1 MPQEKQEK
9 AAGTVGFIFIT
20 LILVKILGQAREMAI
35 AAFFGTSDAANA
47 YVIAS
52 QLPVNFFDMILG
64 TAVSSA
70 FIPVF
75 NKYLECEN
83 LNRANLF
90 ASRFLN
96 IIIIASTFI
105 SGLGMVFAPYII
117 GFFSPDMTAGAKDI
131 AVVLLR
137 IMFPIMIFTG
147 VAFTLVGVLQ
157 SLGEFKI
164 PAMMSLISNAICI
177 LYLFTLNR
185 YFGIYGL
192 AVAFL
197 LGWIMQFLVLVLP
210 SKKRGFVYTCGKKL
224 WDDGLKTVATLALPV
239 LLSSWVQ
246 PINTMVNMALAS
258 GKEGGIASLN
268 YANRLYII
276 AASVFAVSI
285 TNYIFPKLSQMNVR
299 GERENWSKTV
309 AGGLKYVVMIVL
321 PMALTFILQGKEII
335 RIVYQRGA
343 FTETDVAVTSCAI
356 FFYSLGM
363 IFYSLQEICNKAFY
377 SIESMKTPMLA
388 SIGSILTNVVL
399 SYALSS
405 RMGISGLALAASVA
419 ACVWSIFMLIA
430 LSRKMTVKLFDKSIV
445 KVLIM
450 CAGFACAV
458 FFVRSATVSYFGES
472 GLMVSLI
479 NFVLPFVSGAAAYV
493 LLGFIL
499 KIDEIKYI
507 KKFIKR

>member
-9 AAGTVGFIFIT
+9 AASTVGFIFIT

-35 AAFFGTSDAANA
+35 AAFYGTSDAASA

-75 NKYLECEN
+75 NKYLEKDG
-83 LNRANLF
+83 LKRANVF

-96 IIIIASTFI
+96 IIILASTVI
-105 SGLGMVFAPYII
+105 CILGAIFAPQLINL
-117 GFFSPDMTAGAKDI
+117 FSPDMTPGAKEI
-131 AVVLLR
+131 AVTLLR

-147 VAFTLVGVLQ
+147 MAFTLVGVLQ

-164 PAMMSLISNAICI
+164 PAIMSLISNALCI
-177 LYLFTLNR
+177 VYLFTINKN
-185 YFGIYGL
+185 FGIYGL

-197 LGWIMQFLVLVLP
+197 IGWAMQFCILVLP
-210 SKKRGFVYTCGKKL
+210 SKKRGFVYKSEKKL

-239 LLSSWVQ
+239 LISSWVQ
-246 PINTMVNMALAS
+246 PINAMVNMALAS

-299 GERENWSKTV
+299 GEKDNWSKTV

-321 PMALTFILQGKEII
+321 PMALVFVLQGKEII
-335 RIVYQRGA
+335 RIVYQRGE
-343 FTETDVAVTSCAI
+343 FTEADVAVTSSAI

-377 SIESMKTPMLA
+377 SIESMKTPMIA
-388 SIGSILTNVVL
+388 AIGSITTNVVL
-399 SYALSS
+399 SYVLSAK
-405 RMGISGLALAASVA
+405 MGISGLALAASIA
-419 ACVWSIFMLIA
+419 ACVWSIFMLVA
-430 LSRKMTVKLFDKSIV
+430 LGRKMTVKLFDKSII
-445 KVLIM
+445 KILIM
-450 CAGFACAV
+450 CVGFGCAV
-458 FFVRSATVSYFGES
+458 FFTRTVSIAYFDES
-472 GLMVSLI
+472 GFLNSLI
-479 NFVLPFVSGAAAYV
+479 NFALPFAAGAVAYI

-507 KKFIKR
+507 KKLLKR